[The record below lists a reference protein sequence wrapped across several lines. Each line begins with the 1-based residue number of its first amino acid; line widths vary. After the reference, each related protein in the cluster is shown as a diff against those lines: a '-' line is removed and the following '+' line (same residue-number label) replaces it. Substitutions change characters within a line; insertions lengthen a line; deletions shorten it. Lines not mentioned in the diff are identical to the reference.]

1 MARDNK
7 LDHLANVRL
16 FSNLTKRE
24 LATVGRASDEIS
36 VDAGRLLVRNGPG
49 FAFVFF
55 RFERL
60 SLRLVHIF
68 LPAEK
73 SNTERFKPSTL

>member
-36 VDAGRLLVRNGPG
+36 VDAGRLRAVARNSLQLV
-49 FAFVFF
+49 
-55 RFERL
+55 
-60 SLRLVHIF
+60 
-68 LPAEK
+68 
-73 SNTERFKPSTL
+73 